1 MRGHRGWRA
10 TPEKVSGN
18 GSSEYSTAAEAGTGP
33 ARAHLGE
40 GDWTRIWVESCITE
54 IFCTSGLMTLTSVT
68 TFFQPPCL
76 SALQSRKG
84 HLSEEVPNAF
94 LVRRCG
100 ESILGSEASGWA
112 HSFPLWQHLAQ
123 EPHRVA
129 SSSEMPLWGANRAW
143 KLSMILI
150 CLADS
155 WYKLASLVIPR
166 TTWGRGSLGKP
177 GLLATAV

>member
-1 MRGHRGWRA
+1 MKTKWHFSLSCSFSQMRGHRGWRA

-68 TFFQPPCL
+68 TFSQPPCL

-112 HSFPLWQHLAQ
+112 HSHPLWQHLAQ
-123 EPHRVA
+123 EPHRA
-129 SSSEMPLWGANRAW
+129 LRCHSGELIGPGSCRWSWFAW
-143 KLSMILI
+143 LILGI
-150 CLADS
+150 N
-155 WYKLASLVIPR
+155 
-166 TTWGRGSLGKP
+166 
-177 GLLATAV
+177 